1 MKLKLLLLPI
11 FLLGVLRVD
20 ACPTCVSSS
29 DGYTPPF
36 FSDDYYQ
43 PRKMNYDDQETDTDE
58 GEDYEEVYDSAD
70 IVTE

>member
-1 MKLKLLLLPI
+1 VKLKLLLLPI

-29 DGYTPPF
+29 DGYVPPF
-36 FSDDYYQ
+36 FSDEYYQ
-43 PRKMNYDDQETDTDE
+43 PRKMNYDNQEDE
-58 GEDYEEVYDSAD
+58 GEDYEEDYDSAD